1 MQEFLFA
8 EVLLP
13 LALKN
18 TLTYSIP
25 EDLAQ
30 NVKAGFRVV
39 VVLGKRKIYSGI
51 VTNVHNNQP
60 EFECKPIYAASD
72 SQALICQKQFDFINW
87 VSDYYCCTKGEVLAA
102 AIPSVLLPS
111 GETKVWFN
119 TDFISEY
126 SPNSSEI
133 RILNFL
139 QNSPNTDIFSIASS
153 VGIKNP
159 IAHLE
164 NLERNGILFLSQNLK
179 DAYKP
184 VFKNVIVYKL
194 SLIETNSEQCTKI
207 LKRNNK
213 QKEILQFLNDKCL
226 SSGNDSFECD
236 EKWLIEAVNVSKT
249 TIYTLIDKQLLELK
263 KSEVSRFSHQINT
276 LDDKLQLSDNQL
288 NVYNQILN
296 NFNKDKPVLLH
307 GVTSSGKTEVYIKL
321 IEKVISAGKEVLY
334 LLPEIALTAQMI
346 KRLQN
351 YFGDKIG
358 IFHSKYPISARS
370 EVYLKVSQQK
380 LKIVLGVRSAIF
392 LPFTNL
398 GLIIVDEEHESTFKQ
413 NDPDPRY
420 NARDAAVVLS
430 KIYGAEVVLGS
441 ATPSLE
447 TYHNALSSKYLL
459 TELKERYG
467 NVEMPE
473 IIVADLKD
481 AYRRRIM
488 KGHFHPILISE
499 INDAI
504 EKKKQVILFQNRR
517 GYSPFLECTSCG
529 WVPYC
534 SACNVSLTYHKF
546 RNRLECH
553 YCGEN
558 HPAVSKCPVCGSDK
572 LNHKGFGTEKIE
584 DETAE
589 IFPDARIIRLDFDTA
604 GTRGKFSKII
614 EDFADYKYDILVGTQ
629 MVTKGLDFERL
640 GLVGV
645 LNADNLL
652 NYPDFRAYERAFQ
665 LLTQVSGRAG
675 RRDTRGKVIIQTY
688 DTENPIIKF
697 VKDDSFAE
705 MYNSQIAEREQFK
718 YPPFWNFIIL
728 KLKHKDKNRLKRA
741 ANALADMLRNELQTR
756 VKGPEEP
763 LVSKIS
769 NYYILN
775 IHIRY
780 EKKFSAAKVRNFVL
794 SKIENLKSEG
804 DFSSVKIEVDVD
816 PM

>member
-1 MQEFLFA
+1 MQEFRFA

-13 LALKN
+13 LAIKN

-25 EDLAQ
+25 EELAD
-30 NVKAGFRVV
+30 NVKPGFRVV
-39 VVLGKRKIYSGI
+39 VILGKRKMYSGI
-51 VTNVHNNQP
+51 VTLVHNNQP
-60 EFECKPIYAASD
+60 DFECKPIYSAID
-72 SQALICQKQFDFINW
+72 SQALFCDKQFDFLNW
-87 VSDYYCCTKGEVLAA
+87 ISEYYCCTKGEVLDA

-111 GETKVWFN
+111 GETKVWYNIDFA
-119 TDFISEY
+119 TDY

-133 RILNFL
+133 KILNFL
-139 QNSPNTDIFSIASS
+139 QNSPNTDIYNIASA

-179 DAYKP
+179 DTYKP
-184 VFKNVIVYKL
+184 VYKNVIVFKI
-194 SLIETNSEQCTKI
+194 SLIETYSEECSKI
-207 LKRNNK
+207 LKRNSK
-213 QKEILQFLNDKCL
+213 QKEVLQFLNDKCL
-226 SSGNDSFECD
+226 IEAKDIFECD
-236 EKWLIEAVNVSKT
+236 EKWLMQHINVSKT
-249 TIYTLIDKQLLELK
+249 TLYTLIDKHLLEVK
-263 KSEVSRFSHQINT
+263 KIEVSRFVSETNS
-276 LDDKLQLSDNQL
+276 LDNNLQLSDNQL

-296 NFNKDKPVLLH
+296 NFNCEKPVLLH

-398 GLIIVDEEHESTFKQ
+398 GLIIVDEEHESTIKQ

-430 KIYGAEVVLGS
+430 KIHSAEVVLGS

-447 TYHNALSSKYLL
+447 SYHNALSSKYLL
-459 TELKERYG
+459 TELNERYG

-473 IIVADLKD
+473 IVVADLKD
-481 AYRRRIM
+481 AYRRKIM
-488 KGHFHPILISE
+488 NGHFHPILVSE
-499 INDAI
+499 ITDAI
-504 EKKKQVILFQNRR
+504 KNKKQIILFQNRR

-558 HPAVSKCPVCGSDK
+558 HPVVSKCPVCGSDK

-589 IFPDARIIRLDFDTA
+589 IFPEARIVRLDFDTA

-614 EDFADYKYDILVGTQ
+614 NDFAEYKYDVLVGTQ

-652 NYPDFRAYERAFQ
+652 NHPDFRAYERAFQ

-688 DTENPIIKF
+688 DKENPIISF
-697 VKDDSFAE
+697 VKNDSYAG

-728 KLKHKDKNRLKRA
+728 KLKHKDKNRLRRA

-756 VKGPEEP
+756 VTGPEEP

-794 SKIENLKSEG
+794 SKIDNLKSEG